1 MNPKTSSAT
10 RDDLNPVRTANLA
23 IAGPGRRGGSAPP
36 RTGRRSGRGFSLVEV
51 IIVIMVLSLFAGLIL
66 PRMSGIARSS
76 GKLTVM
82 KASDLLAAFAYRDSI
97 ASGRSALKY
106 DGDSRVAMLM
116 RDRSPSRAA
125 GNPSW
130 VPDSLAPHLYLP
142 DDFEL
147 RAFVDGSLMPDGGW
161 LIESS
166 TDGTRPKIEL
176 EVTGDDVDSI
186 VVLAP
191 WAQSPYTND
200 RVEGLLKTI

>member
-1 MNPKTSSAT
+1 M
-10 RDDLNPVRTANLA
+10 
-23 IAGPGRRGGSAPP
+23 
-36 RTGRRSGRGFSLVEV
+36 
-51 IIVIMVLSLFAGLIL
+51 IMVLSLFAGLIL

-200 RVEGLLKTI
+200 RVEGLLKTIQLPQSIDLDSTGQERIQW